1 MARPPL
7 VLGTW
12 GKITRVQRAGAWVA
26 FARFRDYD
34 GVTRQV
40 ERGGATGAAAERTL
54 LAALRDRARL
64 PNEDLTPET
73 RLNRVIDDWDAKL
86 DERDLSDGSR
96 TTYRRQLKHIRKA
109 MGSLQLREVTVQ
121 SVDRFLTALQASS
134 GPEAAR
140 ITRVVLSGVCQRA
153 VRKGAMTSNPVRDA
167 DTIPRKKAI
176 VETLDVEA
184 VGIVRAQLRAWDS
197 GEDGRGRPRV
207 TDLADPVDMIVG
219 TGIRT
224 GELFAVRWDDLEL
237 DLEVPLVHVTGTA
250 VHKPG
255 VGLVRQPYP
264 KTEESNRSLRLPP
277 FVVQMLLRRRVES
290 TSEYVFDSTAGT
302 MRSPNNFRT
311 QWRTFRAANGYER
324 WVVPKTFRKAVA
336 TLVAAVAGDD
346 VAGDQLGHVKGSTV
360 TRKSYIKRLHLGPD
374 VRDILEQFAS
384 SDPALTQR
392 IEQ

>member
-1 MARPPL
+1 M
-7 VLGTW
+7 LGTW
-12 GKITRVQRAGAWVA
+12 GKIKRAQRGGSWIAY
-26 FARFRDYD
+26 ARFRDYD

-40 ERGGATGAAAERTL
+40 ERGGHTGAAAERAL

-73 RLNRVIDDWDAKL
+73 RLNRVIDDWDKHL
-86 DERDLSDGSR
+86 DDRDLSDGSR
-96 TTYRRQLKHIRKA
+96 VTYRRQLRHVRKA

-121 SVDRFLTALQASS
+121 AVDRFLTALQASS
-134 GPEAAR
+134 GPETAR

-153 VRKGAMTSNPVRDA
+153 VRKGAMATNPVRDA
-167 DTIPRKKAI
+167 DTIPRKKPV

-184 VGIVRAQLRAWDS
+184 VGIVRSQLRAWDA
-197 GEDGRGRPRV
+197 GRDARGRARV

-224 GELFAVRWDDLEL
+224 GELFAVRWEDLEL
-237 DLEVPLVHVTGTA
+237 DLDVPLVHVTGTA
-250 VHKPG
+250 VHKPK

-264 KTEESNRSLRLPP
+264 KTEESNRSLRLPQ
-277 FVVQMLLRRRVES
+277 FVVEMLLRRRVES

-302 MRSPNNFRT
+302 LRSPNNFRT
-311 QWRTFRAANGYER
+311 QWRTFRAASGYED

-336 TLVAAVAGDD
+336 TLVATVAGDD

-360 TRKSYIKRLHLGPD
+360 TRKNYIKRLHLGPD
-374 VRDILEQFAS
+374 VREILEQFAT
-384 SDPALTQR
+384 DPALTQR
-392 IEQ
+392 IEK

>member
-26 FARFRDYD
+26 YARFRDYD

-40 ERGGATGAAAERTL
+40 ERGGATGAAAERAL

-64 PNEDLTPET
+64 PNEDITPET
-73 RLNRVIDDWDAKL
+73 RLHRVIDDWDAKL

-121 SVDRFLTALQASS
+121 AVDRFLAALQASS

-153 VRKGAMTSNPVRDA
+153 VRKGAMASNPVRDA
-167 DTIPRKKAI
+167 DTIPRKKAV

-224 GELFAVRWDDLEL
+224 GELFAVRWGDLEL

-255 VGLVRQPYP
+255 AGLIRQPYP

-277 FVVQMLLRRRVES
+277 FVVQMLLGRRVES

-311 QWRTFRAANGYER
+311 QWRAFRTANGYED

>member
-12 GKITRVQRAGAWVA
+12 GKIVRMKRGGAWIA

-40 ERGGATGAAAERTL
+40 ERGGATGAAAERAL

-64 PNEDLTPET
+64 PNEEITPET
-73 RLNRVIDDWDAKL
+73 RLNRVIDDWDTKL
-86 DERDLSDGSR
+86 DERDISDGTR
-96 TTYRRQLKHIRKA
+96 ITYRRQLKHIRKA
-109 MGSLQLREVTVQ
+109 IGSLQLREVNVQ
-121 SVDRFLTALQASS
+121 VVDRFLTALQASS
-134 GPEAAR
+134 GPETAR

-153 VRKGAMTSNPVRDA
+153 VRKGAMASNPVRDA
-167 DTIPRKKAI
+167 DTIPRRKAV
-176 VETLDVEA
+176 VETLDVAA
-184 VGIVRAQLRAWDS
+184 VGIVRSQLRAWDA
-197 GEDGRGRPRV
+197 GQDGRGRPRV

-224 GELFAVRWDDLEL
+224 GELFAVRWEDVEL
-237 DLEVPLVHVTGTA
+237 DRDVPLVHVTGTA
-250 VHKPG
+250 VHRPK
-255 VGLVRQPYP
+255 VGLIRQPYP

-277 FVVQMLLRRRVES
+277 FVVEMLLRRRVAS

-311 QWRTFRAANGYER
+311 QWRTFRAANGYED

-336 TLVAAVAGDD
+336 TLVATVAGDD

-360 TRKSYIKRLHLGPD
+360 TRKNYIKRLHLGPD
-374 VRDILEQFAS
+374 VRDILEQFAV
-384 SDPALTQR
+384 DPALTQR
-392 IEQ
+392 IAE

>member
-12 GKITRVQRAGAWVA
+12 GKIKRAQRGGSWIAY
-26 FARFRDYD
+26 ARFRDYD

-40 ERGGATGAAAERTL
+40 ERGGHTGAAAERAL

-73 RLNRVIDDWDAKL
+73 RLNRVIDDWDKHL
-86 DERDLSDGSR
+86 DDRDLSDGSR
-96 TTYRRQLKHIRKA
+96 VTYRRQLRHVRKA

-121 SVDRFLTALQASS
+121 AVDRFLTALQASS
-134 GPEAAR
+134 GPETAR

-153 VRKGAMTSNPVRDA
+153 VRKGAMATNPVRDA
-167 DTIPRKKAI
+167 DTIPRKKPV

-184 VGIVRAQLRAWDS
+184 VGIVRSQLRAWDA
-197 GEDGRGRPRV
+197 GRDARGRARV

-224 GELFAVRWDDLEL
+224 GELFAVRWEDLEL
-237 DLEVPLVHVTGTA
+237 DLDVPLVHVTGTA
-250 VHKPG
+250 VHKPK

-264 KTEESNRSLRLPP
+264 KTEESNRSLRLPQ
-277 FVVQMLLRRRVES
+277 FVVEMLLRRRVES

-302 MRSPNNFRT
+302 LRSPNNFRT
-311 QWRTFRAANGYER
+311 QWRTFRAASGYED

-336 TLVAAVAGDD
+336 TLVATVAGDD

-360 TRKSYIKRLHLGPD
+360 TRKNYIKRLHLGPD
-374 VRDILEQFAS
+374 VREILEQFAT
-384 SDPALTQR
+384 DPALTQR
-392 IEQ
+392 IEK

>member
-12 GKITRVQRAGAWVA
+12 GKIVRMKRGSAWIA
-26 FARFRDYD
+26 YARFRDYD

-40 ERGGATGAAAERTL
+40 ERGGATGAAAERAL

-86 DERDLSDGSR
+86 DERDVSDGTR
-96 TTYRRQLKHIRKA
+96 ITYRRQLKHIRKA
-109 MGSLQLREVTVQ
+109 IGSLQLREVNVQ
-121 SVDRFLTALQASS
+121 AVDRFLTALQASS

-153 VRKGAMTSNPVRDA
+153 VRKGAMSSNPVRDA
-167 DTIPRKKAI
+167 DTIPRKKPV

-184 VGIVRAQLRAWDS
+184 VGIVRAQLRAWDR
-197 GEDGRGRPRV
+197 GRDNRGRPRV

-219 TGIRT
+219 TGLRT
-224 GELFAVRWDDLEL
+224 GELFALRWEDLEL
-237 DLEVPLVHVTGTA
+237 GLDEPLVHVTGTA
-250 VHKPG
+250 VHRPK
-255 VGLVRQPYP
+255 VGLIRQAYP
-264 KTEESNRSLRLPP
+264 KTEESNRSLRLPA
-277 FVVQMLLRRRVES
+277 FVVAMLLRRRADA
-290 TSEYVFDSTAGT
+290 TGEYVFDSTAGT

-311 QWRTFRAANGYER
+311 QWRRFRVENGYED

-336 TLVAAVAGDD
+336 TLVATVAGDG

-360 TRKSYIKRLHLGPD
+360 TRKNYIKRLHLGPD
-374 VRDILEQFAS
+374 VREILEQFAA
-384 SDPALTQR
+384 DPALTQR
-392 IEQ
+392 IEP